1 MISEGWWR
9 FGFAVMENDD
19 DDDDDDDDGIVLV
32 MNDASCLKTD
42 NER

>member
-9 FGFAVMENDD
+9 FGLAVMENDD
-19 DDDDDDDDGIVLV
+19 DDDDIVLV
-32 MNDASCLKTD
+32 MNDASCLITD